1 MRRLLLLFVILL
13 LSFGC
18 IEEKGFPS
26 TKNEQLLSK
35 EEVDLDSNGINDYLV
50 YDYVPVTISG
60 AGVKVQR
67 QVTVATQ
74 TTATYTTI
82 NPDLT
87 DVDLLIAD
95 QQLDEFSKSRIQA
108 DTACS
113 NNIGLLG
120 VACSDVTT
128 CAKLCSGA
136 SVKCKKIA
144 ATHEEVLADSMVS
157 YVQSNNEIR
166 SLILD
171 ARRMVLNLRDA
182 TDEERDAFLGKI
194 AGMIGGVA
202 AINSNPLYTHPDVLL
217 CSHSDFGVD
226 YLLDA
231 ASTIGN
237 YSTAPSSYHYTV
249 LLSVKPIQQTASEGV
264 GVEVGGVGLSDSI
277 PKTAVPNGE
286 QISSV
291 QDLTVSEN
299 GADVGVGWESGKPSK
314 EGYLLSY
321 EFISTEAPE
330 SFLPSL
336 KVPTVTIRTINLS
349 WLAPINML
357 LLTVHGILENYFLAL
372 GIALGLTL
380 SVLLFA
386 YNMVILVFSMV
397 REKAVGGTF
406 TAGFRKAFGRTDVRW
421 KGDIIVAVLLLAL
434 GFYLTT
440 FVATQPSVFPPLLEI
455 VDVLLA
461 DNWGTFGLG
470 LALIGVVMAY
480 MAVENLAKITILERA
495 YGMVIR
501 QEKDMFLAR
510 AATLKEKIK
519 ELKGI
524 VDEYSKEEF
533 DVSKEYD
540 VLTSMRSETV
550 DKLAKTMTAQSKTL
564 IDEQLT
570 RVENSISSLRER
582 KKLADENWPKWKDMI
597 TKLLDEQEEVYISSL
612 GTIPASLRAWA
623 FGRYAKDV
631 GPENI
636 TFERDSLKK
645 RKMTVRDLVQDMMDR
660 GLIKGAVVLKQK
672 KIEAAEFTDGGNTV
686 MKILSM
692 KLRSYLFSLAKEL
705 GQSQPKSFAAVGE
718 RNVLLLMKGR
728 TIESMIA
735 VPKDKFK
742 EAVEYWKART
752 KILETR

>member
-1 MRRLLLLFVILL
+1 MLFVILL

-26 TKNEQLLSK
+26 TKSEQLLSK
-35 EEVDLDSNGINDYLV
+35 EEVDLDNDGINDYLV
-50 YDYVPVTISG
+50 YDYTPVTISG

-74 TTATYTTI
+74 TTATYTAI

-95 QQLDEFSKSRIQA
+95 QNLDEFSKSRIQA

-113 NNIGLLG
+113 NKIGLVG

-128 CAKLCSGA
+128 CARLCSGA

-144 ATHEEVLADSMVS
+144 ATHEEVLADSMIS

-171 ARRMVLNLRDA
+171 ARRMVLNLRET
-182 TDEERDAFLGKI
+182 TDEERGAFLGKI
-194 AGMIGGVA
+194 ESMIGGVA
-202 AINSNPLYTHPDVLL
+202 AINSNPLYTHPEVLL

-226 YLLDA
+226 YLLEA
-231 ASTIGN
+231 ASIIGN

-249 LLSVKPIQQTASEGV
+249 LLSVKPTQQTASE
-264 GVEVGGVGLSDSI
+264 GVEVGGVGLTDSI
-277 PKTAVPNGE
+277 PRTAVPNGE

-291 QDLTVSEN
+291 QDLTVSES
-299 GADVGVGWESGKPSK
+299 GADVEVGWESGKPSK

-321 EFISTEAPE
+321 EFMSTEPPE
-330 SFLPSL
+330 SVLPSL

-386 YNMVILVFSMV
+386 YNMVVLVFSMV

-421 KGDIIVAVLLLAL
+421 KGDIIVAVILLAV

-440 FVATQPSVFPPLLEI
+440 FVATQPAVLPPLLET
-455 VDVLLA
+455 VDVLLT

-470 LALIGVVMAY
+470 LALIGVVMGY
-480 MAVENLAKITILERA
+480 MAVENLAKIIILERA

-510 AATLKEKIK
+510 AATLKERIK
-519 ELKGI
+519 ELKGL

-540 VLTSMRSETV
+540 VLSSMRSETV

-570 RVENSISSLRER
+570 RVDNSISSLRER
-582 KKLADENWPKWKDMI
+582 KKLADENWSKWKDMI

-623 FGRYAKDV
+623 FGRYAKEV